1 MSQNKRNRVSH
12 YAPIDESF
20 TYNPTENYNS
30 EDFLKLSI
38 TKLQSIASS
47 LYLRNVKRYKKEQ
60 LVPVLL
66 QKHKDT
72 QNHGVNELEVYD
84 AEPSKN
90 DDGNLLNELCQFQQI
105 IYNSD
110 TWFQANHI
118 ANFLEYKNSRRAII
132 DLVDSCNKISYEEL
146 CTNGILSNNRT
157 GVHPDTIFINEKG
170 VTQLMHRSRM
180 PLATGKKRGLEEVYV
195 ATTAIYEEKGVY
207 KIGKADSS
215 TKRIKNMNTGRSPDD
230 DMYLCYVAQCY
241 DALKAEKL
249 IHSALHAYR
258 IAPNREFFKHS
269 LVEIKNVVDTV
280 CSDLKHD

>member
-1 MSQNKRNRVSH
+1 MSQNKRNRVSY
-12 YAPIDESF
+12 YAAIDESF
-20 TYNPTENYNS
+20 TYNPTENYNL
-30 EDFLKLSI
+30 EDFLNLSI
-38 TKLQSIASS
+38 TKLQSIARS

-241 DALKAEKL
+241 HALKAEKL
-249 IHSALHAYR
+249 IHSALDAYR

-269 LVEIKNVVDTV
+269 LLEIKNVVDTV

>member
-72 QNHGVNELEVYD
+72 QNRGVNELEVHD
-84 AEPSKN
+84 EKPSKN
-90 DDGNLLNELCQFQQI
+90 DDGNLVNELCQFQHI
-105 IYNSD
+105 MYNGD
-110 TWFQANHI
+110 TWFQAKCI
-118 ANFLEYKNSRRAII
+118 ADFLEYKNSRQAIN
-132 DLVDSCNKISYEEL
+132 DLVDCCNKISYEEL
-146 CTNGILSNNRT
+146 CTNGILSKNRT

-180 PLATGKKRGLEEVYV
+180 PLATGKKRGIEEVYV

-241 DALKAEKL
+241 DALQAEKL
-249 IHSALHAYR
+249 IHSALDAYR

-269 LVEIKNVVDTV
+269 LIEIKNAVDNV
-280 CSDLKHD
+280 CGNLNND

>member
-72 QNHGVNELEVYD
+72 QNHGVNERKLKE
-84 AEPSKN
+84 AEPTKCNEEYLKN
-90 DDGNLLNELCQFQQI
+90 RLYQLQQI
-105 IYNSD
+105 MYNGE
-110 TWFQANHI
+110 TWFQAKSVTV
-118 ANFLEYKNSRRAII
+118 FLEYHNSSKAIN
-132 DLVDSCNKISYEEL
+132 DLVDSCNKISYEVL
-146 CTNGILSNNRT
+146 CNSGFLSENRT

-215 TKRIKNMNTGRSPDD
+215 IKRIKNMNTGRSPDD

-249 IHSALHAYR
+249 IHSALDAYR

-269 LVEIKNVVDTV
+269 LVEIKNAVDNV
-280 CSDLKHD
+280 CGNLNND